1 MRFHLHRAAGIPF
14 DPELH
19 AVQSTMCQRGALSA
33 PIRFTCDVL
42 EKVKTGEFV
51 PLAPRN
57 EGFPEQPDQAA
68 FFHNSNLATDDCIE
82 QIHCLVM
89 QQCVLFYIHAAP
101 PCGTC
106 SRAREGRVPA
116 RLKRQWVPDPKPL
129 RSTLHPNS
137 ITGVDKECVRA
148 VFQQSLQKPLC
159 NLG

>member
-57 EGFPEQPDQAA
+57 KGFPEQPDQAA
-68 FFHNSNLATDDCIE
+68 VFHNSNLATDDCIE

-89 QQCVLFYIHAAP
+89 QQCVLFIPILH
-101 PCGTC
+101 TC
-106 SRAREGRVPA
+106 SFSLRNLFKSPR
-116 RLKRQWVPDPKPL
+116 RQSAGKVEE
-129 RSTLHPNS
+129 TM
-137 ITGVDKECVRA
+137 GA
-148 VFQQSLQKPLC
+148 
-159 NLG
+159 